1 MLPDYIFEND
11 VLFFVA
17 CLAKKIFLNLIFFF
31 FFVAVKVIG
40 LFHFNLCLHRE
51 RKKNHKHA
59 YDCLEKDMD

>member
-31 FFVAVKVIG
+31 F
-40 LFHFNLCLHRE
+40 L
-51 RKKNHKHA
+51 
-59 YDCLEKDMD
+59 

>member
-31 FFVAVKVIG
+31 FCSCKGNWFVSLQSVFAQGKKKKPQT
-40 LFHFNLCLHRE
+40 CL
-51 RKKNHKHA
+51 
-59 YDCLEKDMD
+59 